1 MRATRKI
8 AVAAAS
14 QLATA
19 SPLAASTI
27 LQEVLNALGGM
38 YDAPLISMFGNAAF
52 NAPERISV
60 ATTLQPAD
68 RVIIGYDAVQNPVFG
83 VASDTGLLVTPE
95 QAAALQT
102 GLAAGLYPQ
111 GSTLY
116 RLPPAGQLSLFNQ
129 AADGAALARAEELLM
144 TRIDGRVRNIVVGML
159 FPDLAPAAMVAA
171 YDPVQIADMAR
182 LSPTIDSTVLGAVNT
197 GTVITNVKVIVGGLP
212 GGANALG
219 SSSVSVGANG
229 LAGMARTKGAMALSA
244 GVRQMGY
251 DADSASV
258 SYNIAM
264 NAMDI
269 DGRVRN
275 EIRATN
281 FRIGEITSTVIGA
294 VNGGS
299 INDGAK
305 PTEN

>member
-8 AVAAAS
+8 AIAAAS
-14 QLATA
+14 QLVTA

-27 LQEVLNALGGM
+27 LQEVLNTLGEM

-52 NAPERISV
+52 NAPERITV
-60 ATTLQPAD
+60 ATTLKPAD

-129 AADGAALARAEELLM
+129 AADGVELARAEEFLM
-144 TRIDGRVRNIVVGML
+144 TRIDGRVSNIVVGML
-159 FPDLAPAAMVAA
+159 LPDLAPAAMVAA
-171 YDPVQIADMAR
+171 YDPVTIAGKAR
-182 LSPTIDSTVLGAVNT
+182 LPSTIDSTVLGAVNT
-197 GTVITNVKVIVGGLP
+197 GTVITNVEVIVGGLP
-212 GGANALG
+212 GGANDLG
-219 SSSVSVGANG
+219 LSSVSVGANG
-229 LAGMARTKGAMALSA
+229 LAGLARTKSAMALSA

-251 DADSASV
+251 DADIASV

-264 NAMDI
+264 NAMDV

-281 FRIGEITSTVIGA
+281 FRVGEITSTVIGA
-294 VNGGS
+294 VNGGG
-299 INDGAK
+299 INHGVNPAD
-305 PTEN
+305 N